1 MDHLYGDG
9 TAWNYEQYKDFLDKS
24 NNIYNL
30 HNTLFN
36 LTNHIFDGE
45 AELLQSWKNMSKIIS
60 QDLDNSENFIK
71 EELNKSKVLEGSLD
85 QYKILYKDYLTK
97 IDKLLSENPE
107 IQKAQDADKV
117 KDIQEKSLNKLE
129 ERQKQEELLE
139 KGNDIEIDETI
150 NKSLKITLQ
159 VFTGLIFI
167 LVIFLINSQTKI
179 LSSFSKSITK
189 SLTNK

>member
-9 TAWNYEQYKDFLDKS
+9 TAWDFEQYRDFLEKS

-60 QDLDNSENFIK
+60 QNLNDSQNFIK
-71 EELNKSKVLEGSLD
+71 EELDKSKILEGSLD

-107 IQKAQDADKV
+107 MQKIQEEEKV
-117 KDIQEKSLNKLE
+117 KELQEKTLDKLE
-129 ERQKQEELLE
+129 EKQKQEKLIE
-139 KGNDIEIDETI
+139 KGNNIKMEETI
-150 NKSLKITLQ
+150 NKSLKIVLQ
-159 VFTGLIFI
+159 VFTGFIFL
-167 LVIFLINSQTKI
+167 LVVFLINSQTKI
-179 LSSFSKSITK
+179 LSSFSKS
-189 SLTNK
+189 LTRK

>member
-9 TAWNYEQYKDFLDKS
+9 TAWNLDEYKNFLENS

-60 QDLDNSENFIK
+60 QDLNNTENFIK
-71 EELNKSKVLEGSLD
+71 EELNKSKVLEGSID

-107 IQKAQDADKV
+107 IQKAQEQEKV
-117 KDIQEKSLNKLE
+117 KEIQENALNKLE
-129 ERQKQEELLE
+129 ERQKQEELIE
-139 KGNDIEIDETI
+139 KGNDIEIRETI
-150 NKSLKITLQ
+150 NNSLKITLQ
-159 VFTGLIFI
+159 IFTGLIFI
-167 LVIFLINSQTKI
+167 LVVFLINSQTKI
-179 LSSFSKSITK
+179 LSSFSKSLTK
-189 SLTNK
+189 K

>member
-9 TAWNYEQYKDFLDKS
+9 TAWNFDEYKDFLENS

-60 QDLDNSENFIK
+60 QDLSNTENFIK
-71 EELNKSKVLEGSLD
+71 EELNKSKVLEGSID

-107 IQKAQDADKV
+107 IRKAQEQEKV
-117 KDIQEKSLNKLE
+117 KEIQENALNKLE
-129 ERQKQEELLE
+129 ERQKQEELIE
-139 KGNDIEIDETI
+139 KGNEIEMQETI
-150 NKSLKITLQ
+150 NNSLKITLQ
-159 VFTGLIFI
+159 IFTGLIFI
-167 LVIFLINSQTKI
+167 LVVFLINSQTKI
-179 LSSFSKSITK
+179 LSSFSKSLTK
-189 SLTNK
+189 KIN

>member
-1 MDHLYGDG
+1 MEQILDF
-9 TAWNYEQYKDFLDKS
+9 EQYKDFLEKS

-60 QDLDNSENFIK
+60 QNLNDSQNFIK
-71 EELNKSKVLEGSLD
+71 EELDKSKILEGSLD

-107 IQKAQDADKV
+107 IQK
-117 KDIQEKSLNKLE
+117 IQEE
-129 ERQKQEELLE
+129 ER
-139 KGNDIEIDETI
+139 
-150 NKSLKITLQ
+150 
-159 VFTGLIFI
+159 
-167 LVIFLINSQTKI
+167 
-179 LSSFSKSITK
+179 
-189 SLTNK
+189 

>member
-9 TAWNYEQYKDFLDKS
+9 TAWNFDEYKDFLENS

-60 QDLDNSENFIK
+60 QNLNNTENFIK
-71 EELNKSKVLEGSLD
+71 EELNKSKVLEGSID

-107 IQKAQDADKV
+107 IRKAQEQEKV
-117 KDIQEKSLNKLE
+117 KEIQENALNKLE
-129 ERQKQEELLE
+129 ERQKQEELIE
-139 KGNDIEIDETI
+139 KGNEIEMQETI
-150 NKSLKITLQ
+150 NNSLKITLQ
-159 VFTGLIFI
+159 IFTGLIFI
-167 LVIFLINSQTKI
+167 LVVFLINSQTKI
-179 LSSFSKSITK
+179 LSSFSKSLTK
-189 SLTNK
+189 KIN

>member
-9 TAWNYEQYKDFLDKS
+9 TAWNFEQYKDFLEKS
-24 NNIYNL
+24 DNIYNL

-71 EELNKSKVLEGSLD
+71 EELNKSKVLEGSID
-85 QYKILYKDYLTK
+85 QYKILYKEYLTK

-107 IQKAQDADKV
+107 IQKAQEQEKV
-117 KDIQEKSLNKLE
+117 KEIQENALNKLE
-129 ERQKQEELLE
+129 ERQKQEELIE
-139 KGNDIEIDETI
+139 KGNEIKSEEKI
-150 NKSLKITLQ
+150 NNTLKIFLQ
-159 VFTGLIFI
+159 VFTALIFI
-167 LVIFLINSQTKI
+167 LVVFLINSQTKI
-179 LSSFSKSITK
+179 LSSFSKSLTK
-189 SLTNK
+189 K

>member
-9 TAWNYEQYKDFLDKS
+9 TAWDFEQYKDFLEKS

-60 QDLDNSENFIK
+60 QNLNDSQNFIK
-71 EELNKSKVLEGSLD
+71 EELDKSKILEGSLD

-107 IQKAQDADKV
+107 IQKIQEEEKV
-117 KDIQEKSLNKLE
+117 KELQEKTLDKLE
-129 ERQKQEELLE
+129 EKQKQEELIE
-139 KGNDIEIDETI
+139 KGNEIKMEETI
-150 NKSLKITLQ
+150 NKSLKIVLQ

-167 LVIFLINSQTKI
+167 LVLFLINSQTKI
-179 LSSFSKSITK
+179 LSSFSKS
-189 SLTNK
+189 LTRK